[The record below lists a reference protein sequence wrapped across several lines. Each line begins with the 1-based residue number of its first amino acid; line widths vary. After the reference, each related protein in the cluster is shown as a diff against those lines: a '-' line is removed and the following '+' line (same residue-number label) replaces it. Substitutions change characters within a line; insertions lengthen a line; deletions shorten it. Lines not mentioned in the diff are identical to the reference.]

1 MAILQA
7 LFALITRSAGKI
19 LNAIFGWAVN
29 ALFGH
34 TTARDQTVLSAIVG
48 AAVAWP
54 LLAVGVAAPKVAA
67 FALAFVPLPHG
78 VPSRVVRLVWLAL
91 ALAVPLA
98 LGLAIASR
106 GRLETREPI
115 GKRLL
120 RGFPLTLGLALAFI
134 VMFVSVPLMRLM
146 ALARSEK
153 SADIPLVTDTA
164 AYHEVAALTVATL
177 NRHGF
182 GLAAAEPGW
191 WVKAPTRILAWF
203 GGAAF
208 GSFVPQSLEHYE
220 APGIAVSFYTSGV
233 LLRGK
238 GQRLTW
244 AHGLIEETVV
254 HSDGLQTFAP
264 EAQEI
269 ERDVRRIWKVFDA
282 DPRAHRGSAVLLD
295 RLDALTRRLG
305 ALDVEFDEWQV
316 IYRQLLQLDRAL
328 RGEPQLLEDT
338 GVSAG
343 KVKSM
348 KSERGVE
355 DKSASK
361 VSSSG
366 AAVARRTAA
375 TPLAERPVAS
385 LSTGELIKEVMTE
398 VGQLAR
404 THIELAVNEARADLR
419 AEAGA
424 AERLTVAALA
434 ALATVNL
441 LLVTAVMALALVM
454 PAWTAGLLV
463 SGVAG
468 LVALIA
474 GLLGWRKR
482 VQKPMNR
489 TRRELKEDVKWTKER
504 MA

>member
-1 MAILQA
+1 MLRPVERGDVSALSSRRPSFVSDRTQIALVMAILQA

-29 ALFGH
+29 ALFGR

-67 FALAFVPLPHG
+67 FALAFVPLPHS
-78 VPSRVVRLVWLAL
+78 VPSWLVRLVWLAL

-115 GKRLL
+115 VKRLL

-153 SADIPLVTDTA
+153 SADVPLVTDTA

-254 HSDGLQTFAP
+254 HSDGLQTFARRGARGRARRP
-264 EAQEI
+264 PHLEGLRRRSPARIEARPFSSI
-269 ERDVRRIWKVFDA
+269 GSTPSRG
-282 DPRAHRGSAVLLD
+282 GSA
-295 RLDALTRRLG
+295 RSTSNS
-305 ALDVEFDEWQV
+305 
-316 IYRQLLQLDRAL
+316 
-328 RGEPQLLEDT
+328 T
-338 GVSAG
+338 
-343 KVKSM
+343 
-348 KSERGVE
+348 
-355 DKSASK
+355 
-361 VSSSG
+361 SG
-366 AAVARRTAA
+366 R
-375 TPLAERPVAS
+375 
-385 LSTGELIKEVMTE
+385 
-398 VGQLAR
+398 
-404 THIELAVNEARADLR
+404 
-419 AEAGA
+419 
-424 AERLTVAALA
+424 
-434 ALATVNL
+434 
-441 LLVTAVMALALVM
+441 
-454 PAWTAGLLV
+454 
-463 SGVAG
+463 
-468 LVALIA
+468 
-474 GLLGWRKR
+474 
-482 VQKPMNR
+482 
-489 TRRELKEDVKWTKER
+489 
-504 MA
+504 